1 MLPPRRPCGL
11 PWGMSRLR
19 RCGLLVVLTLVA
31 GLAAAALTGCSG
43 PASKSF
49 VGGWGQTGVGQP
61 NLTITDD
68 GSFQGTDGCNRLTGK
83 GSVSGDVF
91 GFGPIA
97 STSMA
102 CSGVDTW
109 LSQADTAKVD
119 GSVLVVY
126 EKGGSRIGTLP
137 QQ

>member
-1 MLPPRRPCGL
+1 
-11 PWGMSRLR
+11 MSRLR
-19 RCGLLVVLTLVA
+19 RSGLLVVATLIA
-31 GLAAAALTGCSG
+31 GLATAALTGCSG

-49 VGGWGQTGVGQP
+49 EGSWGQTGIGQP

-68 GSFQGTDGCNRLTGK
+68 GSFQGTDGCNHLTGK
-83 GSVSGDVF
+83 GSISGDAF

-102 CSGVDTW
+102 CSDVDTW
-109 LSQADTAKVD
+109 LSHADTAKVD

-126 EKGGSRIGTLP
+126 EKGGSKIGTLP
-137 QQ
+137 KQ